1 MRASKVKMGKKRR
14 INERQVIHVRRKL
27 VTVLGKQYAYYV
39 IVDKRYAPERLRNMP
54 ESVRKSL
61 MKKFLRV
68 VIEAPSPIW
77 ETIANRLPEPYRES
91 AYENR
96 EVDIY
101 A

>member
-27 VTVLGKQYAYYV
+27 VTVLEKQYAYYV
-39 IVDKRYAPERLRNMP
+39 IVDRRYAPERIPRHLP
-54 ESVRKSL
+54 EPVRKSL

-77 ETIANRLPEPYRES
+77 EMIADRLPEPYRES
-91 AYENR
+91 AYENL
-96 EVDIY
+96 E
-101 A
+101 